1 MDSPCKILGCRHGH
15 ALFVDIPAL
24 QDARDISPG
33 MSTGL
38 QPARTSSTGTAQ
50 PVQRHPF
57 NPLTAIHGEFI
68 PGALAWRADRRSR
81 RIRAIERNRLR
92 AEEAEREAERV
103 RTTA

>member
-1 MDSPCKILGCRHGH
+1 MPPWPCPLCGYPGAPRR
-15 ALFVDIPAL
+15 AVD
-24 QDARDISPG
+24 DGSPG
-33 MSTGL
+33 MSRGP
-38 QPARTSSTGTAQ
+38 QPASASSTGTAQ

-68 PGALAWRADRRSR
+68 PGAPAWRADRRSR

-103 RTTA
+103 RTTV